1 MIIPFFVIIFSLDML
16 LDCSKL
22 LRLSHLTILNYIVDI
37 YFFVKFV
44 ELTWTLDCYLVD
56 KPYVDLIVIC
66 LL

>member
-37 YFFVKFV
+37 YLFVKFV